1 MTPEEKEILR
11 TLVERELKR
20 VQKEEKTT
28 NQQARMLAGEIKYE
42 EALKS
47 ILKKL

>member
-28 NQQARMLAGEIKYE
+28 NQEVRMLAAEVKYE
-42 EALKS
+42 EALRT